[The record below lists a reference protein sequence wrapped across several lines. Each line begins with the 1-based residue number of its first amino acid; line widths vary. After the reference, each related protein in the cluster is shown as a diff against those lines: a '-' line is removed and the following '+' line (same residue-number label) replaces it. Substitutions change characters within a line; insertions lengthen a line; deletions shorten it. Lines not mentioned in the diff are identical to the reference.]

1 MEKKYY
7 SIKEVS
13 EMLNLPA
20 STLRF
25 WEKSIPMLA
34 PGKTNGGRRSYEQKD
49 IDLLNEIK
57 YLIDEKHLTLAGVNE
72 RLVSSKKTTDEKRLK
87 AIQTLESIRGE
98 LMAIRRELNALEAVA
113 NELIIDGDNFVSEE
127 QSNL

>member
-1 MEKKYY
+1 
-7 SIKEVS
+7 
-13 EMLNLPA
+13 
-20 STLRF
+20 
-25 WEKSIPMLA
+25 MLA

-87 AIQTLESIRGE
+87 AIQTLESIRSE

-113 NELIIDGDNFVSEE
+113 NELIIDGDNSASEE